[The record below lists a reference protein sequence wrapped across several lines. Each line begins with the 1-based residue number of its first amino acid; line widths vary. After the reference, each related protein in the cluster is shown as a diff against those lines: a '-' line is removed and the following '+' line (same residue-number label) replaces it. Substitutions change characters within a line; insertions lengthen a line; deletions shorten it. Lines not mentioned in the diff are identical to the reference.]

1 MDYPKLF
8 TNCLSAVYVRLSIME
23 RSIIAA
29 NKVAVS
35 MDSQSETT
43 MEGLSSTL
51 HVVLSFTV
59 ISTTDLYKDLTI
71 LQTTPDL
78 TFMHGGY

>member
-23 RSIIAA
+23 RSIISA

-35 MDSQSETT
+35 MGSQSETT
-43 MEGLSSTL
+43 MEGLGST
-51 HVVLSFTV
+51 
-59 ISTTDLYKDLTI
+59 
-71 LQTTPDL
+71 
-78 TFMHGGY
+78 